1 MKLCFIYFYENS
13 SKSIPM
19 FLFAEEQ
26 RLHRVKDISA
36 SHTALPAS
44 RLGVHKELGG
54 DRTIS

>member
-1 MKLCFIYFYENS
+1 
-13 SKSIPM
+13 M

-36 SHTALPAS
+36 SHTALPAR